1 MNDNFEEK
9 LLQGWEEVHKKSQLT
24 FWILLSLKDG
34 PKHMSDMKSFM
45 AAKTNGLVEAD
56 DKSMYRALR
65 RFTDVDIVSFSL
77 EQNQN
82 GPDRKVYQL
91 TEAGLRVL
99 NSFTKRNIIDVYY
112 KSDIKKLLT
121 TE

>member
-1 MNDNFEEK
+1 MLNCFEEK
-9 LLQGWEEVHKKSQLT
+9 LLQGWEEVFKKSQLT

-45 AAKTNGLVEAD
+45 TAKTNGLVEAD

-65 RFTDVDIVSFSL
+65 RFADVDMVSFSL
-77 EQNQN
+77 ERNQN

-91 TEAGLRVL
+91 TETGLQVL
-99 NSFTKRNIIDVYY
+99 NNFAKRNILNVYY
-112 KSDIKKLLT
+112 KSDIKKLLGAK
-121 TE
+121 